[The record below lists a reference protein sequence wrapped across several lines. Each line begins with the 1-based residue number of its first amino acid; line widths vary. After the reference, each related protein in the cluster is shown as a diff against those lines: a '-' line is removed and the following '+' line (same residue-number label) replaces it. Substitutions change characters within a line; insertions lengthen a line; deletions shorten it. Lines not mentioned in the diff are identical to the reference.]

1 MIGSRHY
8 VGSAGHVWSRA
19 ESGPA
24 ATTVSVQSAVGQKA
38 VSFFWC
44 IEENRENKPVRL
56 EERVVLLQDFELTA
70 D

>member
-19 ESGPA
+19 ERGPA

-38 VSFFWC
+38 VSYSLVY
-44 IEENRENKPVRL
+44 RRKPGNKPLRL
-56 EERVVLLQDFELTA
+56 KERVVVFQDFELTA